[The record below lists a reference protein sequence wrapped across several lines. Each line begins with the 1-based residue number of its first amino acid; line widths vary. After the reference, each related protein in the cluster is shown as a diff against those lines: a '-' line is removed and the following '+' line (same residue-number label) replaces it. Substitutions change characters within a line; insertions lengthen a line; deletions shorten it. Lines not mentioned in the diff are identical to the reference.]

1 MSDATQTGINL
12 PPASHHARRDISASA
27 IAAGLVAVLVS
38 FGGTAVLMVQAGHAA
53 GLDAARIGS
62 WIGSLSLVLGLG
74 GAFYSLRTGLPIVM
88 AWSTPGA
95 ALLVTAL
102 AGVPF
107 NEAIGAFVLAAGLT
121 LVCGLF
127 GWIDPIL
134 RRIPGEVAAAM
145 LAGVLLNFGM
155 GIFTNISKQP
165 ALVLTMCA
173 AYLLCRRWA
182 PRYAVLVVM
191 AVAVAL
197 AFALDLMQLNLLDWR
212 LTEFVWTTPAFSAQ
226 AAVSLGIPL
235 FVVAMAS
242 QNLPGLAILQAA
254 GYYRPPASRLVA
266 ATGLLGLLAAP
277 FGAHSVTMGAI
288 SAAICTGPE
297 AHPDPGK
304 RYIAAATY
312 GLGYVGLSLVAGA
325 VAVFFQALPAALLA
339 ALAGLALLGTIMGGM
354 AAAMANPQ
362 RREAALI
369 TLLAT
374 GSGFS
379 FWGIGSAFWGL
390 AAGLLAHAAF
400 EYKRVRAG
408 A

>member
-1 MSDATQTGINL
+1 MSDAAPPSINL
-12 PPASHHARRDISASA
+12 SPSPHHARRDISASA
-27 IAAGLVAVLVS
+27 VAAGLVAVLVS

-254 GYYRPPASRLVA
+254 GYRPPASRLVA

-354 AAAMANPQ
+354 AAAMANPH

-400 EYKRVRAG
+400 EYKRARAG